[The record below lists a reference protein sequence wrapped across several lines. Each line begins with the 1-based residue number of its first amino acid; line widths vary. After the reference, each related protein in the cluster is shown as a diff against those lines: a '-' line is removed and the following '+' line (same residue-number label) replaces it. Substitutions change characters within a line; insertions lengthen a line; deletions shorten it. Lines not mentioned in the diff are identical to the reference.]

1 MAVRRE
7 TLYPSEINFSIVE
20 VIDSTNRQDGIYS
33 DISSELSNFKDDN
46 IQQTVQKISKS
57 DTCRETTSRGPNRPR
72 REHTS
77 NGRVSKKPIFL
88 SG

>member
-7 TLYPSEINFSIVE
+7 ILYPTEINFSIVK

-33 DISSELSNFKDDN
+33 EISSELSNFKDDN
-46 IQQTVQKISKS
+46 IQRTVQQISKS
-57 DTCRETTSRGPNRPR
+57 DTCRETAPRGPNRQR

-77 NGRVSKKPIFL
+77 NGRVSKKPRFL